1 MNDRSM
7 TRPQCLADNIV
18 ILDGFS
24 NSGKSLLAPVISSLE
39 RCELWKINY
48 LYEKLCV
55 MDAFKRIER
64 DASSTLVKLFT
75 DVDLYNLIIGRD
87 VNFRVNDDT
96 GVHKNLQ
103 KDRYKKRLASEGGD
117 YGTKVIEGENPI
129 LILMTH
135 FIFELSDLLFDSY
148 KERLKMYIITVRHP
162 LHLITNWFTAK
173 WHERMGIDK
182 RDFRLCYE
190 KNGTVFP
197 WFAYSWEK
205 NYRSLNPLEKA
216 IMTIYS
222 LDEGITK
229 RYKEL
234 ADRDKDKVLFVPFEK
249 LLTHSNQ
256 YFDRIMEKLNT
267 KKTSLTDKVIEE
279 VRLPRDSENN
289 YLKKLKHDFQVLM
302 EKESVSDEL
311 KEIVKNLCLKYE
323 ETYLRQ

>member
-1 MNDRSM
+1 MNDRRM
-7 TRPQCLADNIV
+7 TRPQCLAENIV

-39 RCELWKINY
+39 RCELWRINF

-64 DASSTLVKLFT
+64 DASSTLLKLFA
-75 DVDLYNLIIGRD
+75 DVDLYNLIIGRN

-96 GVHKNLQ
+96 GVYKNLQ
-103 KDRYKKRLASEGGD
+103 EDRYKKRLASEDGD
-117 YGTKVIEGENPI
+117 YGTKIIKGTPPI

-148 KERLKMYIITVRHP
+148 KERLKMYIIMVRHP
-162 LHLITNWFTAK
+162 LHLMMSWFFLK
-173 WHERMGIDK
+173 WHERIGIDK
-182 RDFRLCYE
+182 REFQLCYE

-197 WFAYSWEK
+197 WFAHSWEK
-205 NYRSLNPLEKA
+205 KYLSLNPLEKA

-234 ADRDKDKVLFVPFEK
+234 AKRDKDKVLFVPFEK
-249 LLTHSNQ
+249 LLTHPDQ

-267 KKTSLTDKVIEE
+267 KKTSLTDKVLEE
-279 VRLPRDSENN
+279 VRLPRDSESD
-289 YLKKLKHDFQVLM
+289 YIEKLQHDFQVLM
-302 EKESVSDEL
+302 EKEIVSEES
-311 KEIVKNLCLKYE
+311 KEIVKNLCFKYE